1 MTPRGRIAI
10 FASIFACAAAGL
22 LLWHGGPEM
31 DPEDPATPVPPR
43 KVSKS
48 ADTGRSKPEGGGYP
62 APGHPVTSR
71 SIAEHGDRIRTELKA
86 ALDNRSSLAFA
97 KACDELLYDY
107 EGDPGEVLRDLEPYL
122 NSSAA
127 DTRFLVARLF
137 LRCGFENQRTIG
149 ILMELM
155 KRPKPVPGHLD
166 AEEIPDFRLLVA
178 ELLAE
183 YRVAE
188 SADGIWELYRNT
200 QELQLLVALA
210 ELQDRRAVGPIL
222 ARRGELSRVTE
233 LPPLFG
239 ALKIG
244 ETRES
249 METLFTRLASRTVSE
264 NPEKIGLAWSLY
276 QLTEQKKYLDFLIE
290 NRFRPD
296 ASKYLAGMTGPEI
309 QPVLVELLY
318 AQNGREETALLGLY
332 LNHRDSPALKKYIL
346 EWLDIN
352 RKPRLLLNEDVLF
365 RVASQF
371 DDPEIE
377 ASAIRFSNSAYRD
390 LWRFYREYR
399 KDFPLH
405 DLYRDRVEY

>member
-1 MTPRGRIAI
+1 MTPKGRIAI
-10 FASIFACAAAGL
+10 LGSILACIGAGL
-22 LLWHGGPEM
+22 LLWHGM
-31 DPEDPATPVPPR
+31 ED
-43 KVSKS
+43 
-48 ADTGRSKPEGGGYP
+48 GGAP

-71 SIAEHGDRIRTELKA
+71 SMGERGDRILKDLMA
-86 ALDNRSSLAFA
+86 ALDKQSDLAFA
-97 KACDELLYDY
+97 KTCDELLYGY
-107 EGDPGEVLRDLEPYL
+107 EGDPREILRDLEPYL
-122 NSSAA
+122 ESTAA

-137 LRCGFENQRTIG
+137 LKCGFENQKTTG

-155 KRPKPVPGHLD
+155 KQPKPVPGRLD
-166 AEEIPDFRLLVA
+166 DEAIPDFRLLVA

-183 YRVAE
+183 YRVAD
-188 SADGIWELYRNT
+188 SADGIWSLYQNT

-210 ELQDRRAVGPIL
+210 KLRDLRAAGPIL

-233 LPPLFG
+233 LPPLF
-239 ALKIG
+239 ALLKID
-244 ETRES
+244 ETRGS
-249 METLFTRLASRTVSE
+249 METLFTRLASRTASE

-276 QLTEQKKYLDFLIE
+276 QLTRQQKYLDFLIE

-296 ASKYLAGMTGPEI
+296 GSRYVAGLTGPEI
-309 QPVLVELLY
+309 EPVLEELLY
-318 AQNGREETALLGLY
+318 AQNGREEAALLGLF
-332 LNHRDSPALKKYIL
+332 LNHRDSPVLKKYIL

-352 RKPRLLLNEDVLF
+352 RKPRHVLNEDVLF

-377 ASAIRFSNSAYRD
+377 ESAVRFSNSAYRD
-390 LWRFYREYR
+390 LWKFYKEYR